1 MIKTHDFDQA
11 RNRIRVFSQQAP
23 IDLQFNKVETEGG
36 FLYLGDHRVT
46 GTELN
51 DVTVKIQALIFD
63 INRWNEKVF
72 EEFGDVYSAFDALDK
87 DYIKW
92 IIKNI
97 EAVKKTSEEVKVA
110 QVDIKNNYDIQKKTI
125 TKFSEFKKK
134 IESYEHLGD
143 VDKLWD
149 DSLQIFEDISSI
161 KNDVKRINS
170 TAGKQLQAIDTLYQF
185 KATLE
190 ECEHLND
197 IDLMWSQSES
207 IKKDIS
213 CINQKQ
219 DDTAVLIDRQ
229 GQSIGLLMQFKDN
242 LENYMYIEKLDAA
255 VDKQKNIEMD
265 LINSRDKI
273 NVHEEQITELK
284 NYLQK
289 MKKQND
295 EASQSFSR
303 KLKIANVL
311 AGSFLGIAILEL
323 FILMSRIM

>member
-1 MIKTHDFDQA
+1 MDELMIKTHDFDQA

-161 KNDVKRINS
+161 K
-170 TAGKQLQAIDTLYQF
+170 
-185 KATLE
+185 
-190 ECEHLND
+190 
-197 IDLMWSQSES
+197 SENNTS
-207 IKKDIS
+207 
-213 CINQKQ
+213 N
-219 DDTAVLIDRQ
+219 
-229 GQSIGLLMQFKDN
+229 
-242 LENYMYIEKLDAA
+242 
-255 VDKQKNIEMD
+255 
-265 LINSRDKI
+265 KI
-273 NVHEEQITELK
+273 
-284 NYLQK
+284 
-289 MKKQND
+289 
-295 EASQSFSR
+295 
-303 KLKIANVL
+303 
-311 AGSFLGIAILEL
+311 
-323 FILMSRIM
+323 